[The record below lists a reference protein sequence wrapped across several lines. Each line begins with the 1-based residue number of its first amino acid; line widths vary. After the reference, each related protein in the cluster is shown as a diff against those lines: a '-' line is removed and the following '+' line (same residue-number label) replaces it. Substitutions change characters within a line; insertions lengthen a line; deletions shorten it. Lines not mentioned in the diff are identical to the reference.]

1 MSIFLIL
8 ALLPGVVADDFELP
22 PDIVLDTYTV
32 SGTLLGFQAGEYMHA
47 VIRDRNGDIMSVLS
61 PDPLMDYFLAGHVGE
76 TVVLEVEEAE
86 TYAVEAEEMVRTT
99 RLTGAAAGET
109 TYEEWAD
116 SLNAE
121 GTPEEQLGDYVL
133 VPLDFL
139 YGEEATPPEG
149 GGR

>member
-1 MSIFLIL
+1 MNLFLIL

-32 SGTLLGFQAGEYMHA
+32 TGTLLGFQAGDYMHA
-47 VIRDRNGDIMSVLS
+47 VLRERSGDIMSVMS
-61 PDPLMDYFLAGHVGE
+61 PDPLLDYFLAGHVGE
-76 TVVLEVEEAE
+76 TVVLEVEEVE
-86 TYAVEAEEMVRTT
+86 TYVIEAEEMVRTT
-99 RLTGAAAGET
+99 RLAGAAAGET

-121 GTPEEQLGDYVL
+121 GTPEELLGDYIR
-133 VPLDFL
+133 VPLD
-139 YGEEATPPEG
+139 YPYEA